1 MDAKDH
7 WQNIYRTKDSKQVSW
22 YTDHVAS
29 SLDRIESL
37 ELRLDAEILDLGGG
51 ASTLVDDLLNAG
63 YSGVSVMDISS
74 VALNIVRH
82 RLGAAASRLRWI
94 EGDVLN
100 HDFDAESLELWH
112 DRAVFHFLT
121 ESLDRETYR
130 RQAAR
135 AIKPGGYLFLNV
147 FADDGPEKCS
157 GLVIRRHSEK
167 ELEDFFEPDFDS
179 LSSARFSHRTPGGSD
194 QRFVSV
200 VLRKKSRRFD
210 T

>member
-94 EGDVLN
+94 EGDVLTTI
-100 HDFDAESLELWH
+100 STP
-112 DRAVFHFLT
+112 RA
-121 ESLDRETYR
+121 SNCGM
-130 RQAAR
+130 
-135 AIKPGGYLFLNV
+135 I
-147 FADDGPEKCS
+147 GPCS
-157 GLVIRRHSEK
+157 TS
-167 ELEDFFEPDFDS
+167 
-179 LSSARFSHRTPGGSD
+179 
-194 QRFVSV
+194 
-200 VLRKKSRRFD
+200 
-210 T
+210 